1 MPHKPSFPPLGLFLS
16 LPVVWAVLLGLLA
29 ARLSA
34 IGLSPLGPGVDEAQY
49 WLWGQTPQL
58 GYYSKPPLI
67 AWILALTDRFFSDQM
82 TGLRVAAPL
91 LHLLTAVLLW
101 RAGAVLFSPKA
112 GRLAALLWS
121 SLPAVGL
128 GSFVMSTDTPM
139 LLFWTAGLYCF
150 ARVLAGTGKSE
161 LWLVG
166 CGLCVGLAALSKY
179 AGLYFI
185 ISVLIWCLA
194 DRRRPAGQRAALFA
208 VFCAAVFITSL
219 PTWVW
224 NFSNGFVTILHLGEN
239 ANLQDRQMS
248 AAGVASFWGAQFAV
262 FGPLSLI
269 LLALALMPAGRG
281 GAEHRLHL
289 FVWPVLGIMTI
300 QAFIKEANA
309 NWAVAAY
316 PAAVLLVSHMV
327 TDSRYRGLK
336 AAGLAAMLSN
346 LAICA
351 VLIGV
356 TATGSLGPLAP
367 ASDPL
372 RHLRGWTELA
382 DQTSRTA
389 RQAEAGTIIA
399 FNRESAALLHWHLTE
414 DSPDV
419 VLPRLG
425 SGAGNHY
432 HRTYPLHR
440 GSARPLLAL
449 TDTAQPPDHLPV
461 EADWRGPVAISEVRI
476 SARDTRRVWF
486 WTTD

>member
-1 MPHKPSFPPLGLFLS
+1 MPHKPQFQPLGLFLS

-67 AWILALTDRFFSDQM
+67 AWILAASGSVFDAQIFS
-82 TGLRVAAPL
+82 LRGPAPV
-91 LHLLTAVLLW
+91 LHLLTALLLW
-101 RAGAVLFSPKA
+101 QTGSVLFSARA

-139 LLFWTAGLYCF
+139 LLFWTAGLFCF
-150 ARVLAGTGKSE
+150 ASALRTHSNIY
-161 LWLVG
+161 LWLIC
-166 CGLCVGLAALSKY
+166 CGLCIGLSALSKY

-185 ISVLIWCLA
+185 IGIFFWCLT
-194 DRRRPAGQRAALFA
+194 DRTRPASQRAALFA
-208 VFCAAVFITSL
+208 VFCAAVFITSV
-219 PTWVW
+219 PTWAW

-239 ANLQDRQMS
+239 ANLEDSQMS
-248 AAGVASFWGAQFAV
+248 AAGIVSFWGAQFAV
-262 FGPLSLI
+262 FGPVSLV
-269 LLALALMPAGRG
+269 LLGFALIRSGRSE
-281 GAEHRLHL
+281 ADDRLHL
-289 FVWPVLGIMTI
+289 FVWPVLGIITL
-300 QAFIKEANA
+300 QAFLKEANA

-316 PAAVLLVSHMV
+316 PAATLLVSHLI
-327 TDSRYRGLK
+327 TDSRSRLIR
-336 AAGLAAMLSN
+336 AAGQTALLAN

-351 VLIGV
+351 VLITV
-356 TATGSLGPLAP
+356 TATGSLGALAP

-372 RHLRGWTELA
+372 RHLRGWQVLA

-389 RQAEAGTIIA
+389 SSTDAGTIIA
-399 FNRESAALLHWHLTE
+399 FNRESAALLHWHLRQTG
-414 DSPDV
+414 PQI

-425 SGAGNHY
+425 PGAGNHY
-432 HRTYPLHR
+432 HRTYPLR
-440 GSARPLLAL
+440 AQSPRPLLAL
-449 TDTAQPPDHLPV
+449 TDTADPPDHLAV
-461 EADWRGPVAISEVRI
+461 QADWRGPVATSEVRI

-486 WTTD
+486 WTAD